1 MFILAVYMK
10 PSLVSFKGL
19 FSLICYE
26 RPIFVFNILYLVNCF
41 SSRILLDTD
50 EALLKEKKNQLI
62 KNAPCKYHKV
72 FAHEFL

>member
-1 MFILAVYMK
+1 MNA
-10 PSLVSFKGL
+10 SLVSFKGL
-19 FSLICYE
+19 ARLIYYD

-72 FAHEFL
+72 FVHEFL